1 MYEEPVSLLKQEVR
15 EPVIYNA
22 IITAIA
28 TGASRMSEIAT
39 KVGESTTTCTA
50 YIKNL
55 INLGII
61 KRETPYGEKTSKKTI
76 YSIEDNMFYLYR
88 LDVGGEMIP
97 EREVRRKLILWGSRI
112 VIRQYLQSVNGK
124 MILF

>member
-1 MYEEPVSLLKQEVR
+1 
-15 EPVIYNA
+15 
-22 IITAIA
+22 
-28 TGASRMSEIAT
+28 MSEIAT

>member
-1 MYEEPVSLLKQEVR
+1 
-15 EPVIYNA
+15 
-22 IITAIA
+22 
-28 TGASRMSEIAT
+28 MSEIAT

-76 YSIEDNMFYLYR
+76 YSIEDNMFYFYSFWVAVPTAFFDLLHVIQY
-88 LDVGGEMIP
+88 DYI
-97 EREVRRKLILWGSRI
+97 RKNTII
-112 VIRQYLQSVNGK
+112 
-124 MILF
+124 